1 MIHLVFQQADV
12 TVLKE
17 AIALDSSL
25 EGPVVEIK
33 DEFAVGPL
41 RGIDTEEG
49 WQERVAWW
57 RSLVETSPYSN
68 QGLVGSFDDRQT
80 VKELKTKLQEDEQEV
95 LWIWMGQNQHDVCGY
110 YWLVSQMKEFHGRIY
125 VLYLNNL
132 PFINEKGQI
141 FYPST
146 LHKILPKEFL
156 KAKKLS
162 RRITLSEF
170 EVDPDEWNRLCQENA
185 MVRILEGG
193 KKIVSK
199 EPGFYDQ
206 DILDNLT
213 TESQK
218 GNKAMHQILSK
229 MKIKTGD
236 LFLLWRMR
244 ELAAR
249 EQLELTGDPAK
260 GWKEFE
266 VRKKGPV
273 GETITADNNDNQL

>member
-1 MIHLVFQQADV
+1 MIHIVFQEADIA
-12 TVLKE
+12 VLKE
-17 AIALDSSL
+17 AINLDSTM
-25 EGPVVEIK
+25 EGTVVQIK

-41 RGIDTEEG
+41 QNIETEEG
-49 WQERVAWW
+49 WEARVAWW
-57 RSLVETSPYSN
+57 RSLIEASPYSN
-68 QGLVGSFDDRQT
+68 QGLVGSFDDRET
-80 VKELKTKLQEDEQEV
+80 VKELKQILQQDENEIA
-95 LWIWMGQNQHDVCGY
+95 WIWMGQNQHDVCGY

-170 EVDPDEWNRLCQENA
+170 EVDPDEWTRLSQENA

-193 KKIVSK
+193 KKIVGK
-199 EPGFYDQ
+199 EAGFYDQ
-206 DILDNLT
+206 DILDNLSN
-213 TESQK
+213 EWQK

-236 LFLLWRMR
+236 VFLLSRMR
-244 ELAAR
+244 ELAAQDR
-249 EQLELTGDPAK
+249 LELTGDPTK

-266 VRKKGPV
+266 VKRKGPV
-273 GETITADNNDNQL
+273 AETITAENTENQL

>member
-1 MIHLVFQQADV
+1 MIHIVFQQADV
-12 TVLKE
+12 AVLQE
-17 AIALDSSL
+17 AIALDASL
-25 EGPVVEIK
+25 DGPVVEIK

-41 RGIDTEEG
+41 QALHTEEG
-49 WQERVAWW
+49 WEARLTWW
-57 RSLVETSPYSN
+57 KSLLAESPYN
-68 QGLVGSFDDRQT
+68 MQTVGHFDDRVT
-80 VKELKTKLQEDEQEV
+80 VAEVKRQLVEDESQI

-110 YWLVSQMKEFHGRIY
+110 YWLVSQLKEFHGRVH
-125 VLYLNNL
+125 VLFMNNL

-141 FYPST
+141 YYPT
-146 LHKILPKEFL
+146 ALHRILPKEFL

-170 EVDPDEWNRLCQENA
+170 EVDPDEWTRLTQENA

-199 EPGFYDQ
+199 DADFYDQ
-206 DILDNLT
+206 DILGNLSG
-213 TESQK
+213 EWLK
-218 GNKAMHQILSK
+218 GNKAMHQILGK

-244 ELAAR
+244 ALAGQ
-249 EQLELTGDPAK
+249 EKLEITGDPAK

-266 VRKKGPV
+266 VRIKGKV
-273 GETITADNNDNQL
+273 DETVTAENNEP

>member
-1 MIHLVFQQADV
+1 MIHIVFQEADV

-17 AIALDSSL
+17 AIVLDASL
-25 EGPVVEIK
+25 GGSVVQIK
-33 DEFAVGPL
+33 DELAVGPL
-41 RGIDTEEG
+41 QQIETEEG
-49 WQERVAWW
+49 WQARLAWW
-57 RSLVETSPYSN
+57 RSLVEASPYSN
-68 QGLVGSFDDRQT
+68 QGLVGSFDDRKT
-80 VKELKTKLQEDEQEV
+80 VQELKDRLEQEDNEV

-110 YWLVSQMKEFHGRIY
+110 YWLVSQLKEFHGRIY

-170 EVDPDEWNRLCQENA
+170 EADPDEWARLCQENA

-193 KKIVSK
+193 KKIAGQDA
-199 EPGFYDQ
+199 GFYDQ
-206 DILDNLT
+206 DILANLT
-213 TESQK
+213 NEWQK

-244 ELAAR
+244 ALAA
-249 EQLELTGDPAK
+249 EDKLELTGDPSK

-266 VRKKGPV
+266 VKLKGPV
-273 GETITADNNDNQL
+273 GETVAADNTENQF